1 MNFLIKKNKIC
12 SFNHDKFWASL
23 DTQKDK
29 RYFNDLWKNKNLLGI
44 KLLIQNCC
52 CN

>member
-1 MNFLIKKNKIC
+1 MNFNKEKQLC

-29 RYFNDLWKNKNLLGI
+29 DILMIFEKIKNLLGI
-44 KLLIQNCC
+44 KIVDSKLCC